1 VGTTNNKGLSCGSNK
16 WQTYET
22 PSTGASRMSEW
33 RGLLD
38 ASHVASTE
46 CHWGLCT
53 TCGASC
59 APARPCRCCLMA
71 EWGQAQ
77 VLRKQ
82 VQRVRDLHVPSQ
94 TVKSR
99 ISGLPVCCR
108 CHDIYPCETLR
119 ALAGDGHE

>member
-1 VGTTNNKGLSCGSNK
+1 VSGAGYL
-16 WQTYET
+16 T
-22 PSTGASRMSEW
+22 PAMSHRRSATGDCVLPVVR
-33 RGLLD
+33 RVLL
-38 ASHVASTE
+38 
-46 CHWGLCT
+46 
-53 TCGASC
+53 
-59 APARPCRCCLMA
+59 PARADAASWPR
-71 EWGQAQ
+71 Q